1 MVHHYLEHLRESPTP
16 DPDTLN
22 HGTKRARTAESQPD
36 TNYESATD
44 QTMPV
49 PEALLSSRGP
59 PTARP
64 ACDGEETRASRDCGE
79 EVGITWVQSAQ
90 KVEDTVEFFAEH
102 ADLSQLTEEDRKRL
116 LGCMIR
122 CMSKLIQ
129 ASLLHVQADPSV
141 SPTQAV

>member
-16 DPDTLN
+16 DPDTLK

-49 PEALLSSRGP
+49 PEAPLSSRGP

-64 ACDGEETRASRDCGE
+64 AWDDEETRASRDCGE
-79 EVGITWVQSAQ
+79 EVGSTWVLSAQ
-90 KVEDTVEFFAEH
+90 RIEETVKFFAER
-102 ADLSQLTEEDRKRL
+102 ADLSQLTDEDRRRL
-116 LGCMIR
+116 IDSMI
-122 CMSKLIQ
+122 CLISKVNRFG
-129 ASLLHVQADPSV
+129 SST
-141 SPTQAV
+141 S